1 MIPILSGNVASAL
14 GGAYDVANSLRFNDG
29 SSDYLNKTLGT
40 ASNRKIFTVSYW
52 IKKTTNGL
60 HCPIVEVASSGGSI
74 GGGEN
79 AAQIYFNTS
88 DQLTWYETHGS
99 GVINLSTNR
108 VFRDPNAWY
117 HIMYAIDTTQG
128 TSTNRLKLYING
140 VQETSFTSGSG
151 TYPSQNLESYINSNQ
166 DATYIGRSRYNN
178 KYFDGYMCEV
188 VHVDGTA
195 QSPTDLGEFD
205 EDSPT
210 IWKPKD
216 VSGLTFGT
224 NGFYLDFESSG
235 SLGNDAAGSNNFT
248 VNNLTAIDQTTDTC
262 TNNFCTLN
270 PLINSSGNFSNGNC
284 QLDGGS
290 DNKFVWAT
298 MATSMNNSSAGWY
311 YEVKV
316 EHTPDA
322 TNGYGIRVGC
332 GSIDFA
338 NSQSGGMGTDGGF
351 GMSADTAKLIQNSS
365 AKVTLSDNGGANSQ
379 ASGIDTANGQILN
392 VAWKNG
398 KCFFG
403 VNGTYIAAD
412 GGSDGNPGSDSNQ
425 SHDVASSVQ
434 GDFWNPIFA
443 SSGSAP
449 SFVATIGVNF
459 GNPTFSISS
468 GNADANGYGNFE
480 YAPPTGFYAIC
491 SKNLAEYG

>member
-1 MIPILSGNVASAL
+1 MSLLIPGTNSIKDTG
-14 GGAYDVANSLRFNDG
+14 YDVANSCRFEDA
-29 SSDYLNKTLGT
+29 SDDYLSRSVSSSGNRRTWTWSAWVKRSNISQQYQNMMSMGSNNIRINFSNQNIWVYDYNGSGFDFYLVTNSLYRDISAWMHIVVAVDTTQGT
-40 ASNRKIFTVSYW
+40 ASNRV
-52 IKKTTNGL
+52 
-60 HCPIVEVASSGGSI
+60 
-74 GGGEN
+74 
-79 AAQIYFNTS
+79 
-88 DQLTWYETHGS
+88 
-99 GVINLSTNR
+99 
-108 VFRDPNAWY
+108 
-117 HIMYAIDTTQG
+117 
-128 TSTNRLKLYING
+128 KLYING
-140 VQETSFTSGSG
+140 VQETSFSTE
-151 TYPSQNLESYINSNQ
+151 TYPSLNHDTEANTSGQNNV
-166 DATYIGRSRYNN
+166 IGTAGDSLGNN
-178 KYFDGYMCEV
+178 GFHGYMAEIV
-188 VHVDGTA
+188 LIDGQA
-195 QSPTDLGEFD
+195 LAADQFGEFD
-205 EDSPT
+205 SDSPN
-210 IWKPKD
+210 IWKPID

-224 NGFYLDFESSG
+224 NGFYLDFEDSSA
-235 SLGNDAAGSNNFT
+235 LGNDVSGNNNDFT

-270 PLINSSGNFSNGNC
+270 PLINSGGNFSNGNC
-284 QLDGGS
+284 QLDGGT

-316 EHTPDA
+316 EHTPDS
-322 TNGYGIRVGC
+322 TNGLGIRAGC

-338 NSQSGGMGTDGGF
+338 NSQSGGMGTDGGWA
-351 GMSADTAKLIQNSS
+351 MSADTAKLIQNSA
-365 AKVTLSDNGGANSQ
+365 AKITLSDNGGTNSQ
-379 ASGIDTANGQILN
+379 ASGVDVANGQILN

-412 GGSDGNPGSDSNQ
+412 GGSDGNPASDSNQ

-443 SSGSAP
+443 SSGTAP